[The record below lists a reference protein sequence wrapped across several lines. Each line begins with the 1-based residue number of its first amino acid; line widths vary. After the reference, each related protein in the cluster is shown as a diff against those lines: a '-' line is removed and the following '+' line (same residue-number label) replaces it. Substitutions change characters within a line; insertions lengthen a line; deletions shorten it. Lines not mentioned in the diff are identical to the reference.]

1 MNTLIAGLCA
11 VITTVA
17 VGAGINLKATDD
29 VKKEIKNEPKTKAE
43 TYIENDNHKE
53 YHYYTDNDDK
63 EEEKELVAELKEEL
77 QELKSKQDETMDKI
91 DGRNEMS
98 STTVVKNGEKTVQI
112 RQDPWTGPR
121 SYKCNKM
128 AGYSAI
134 CEYCGDQGGIHYD
147 IKEWQDTQ
155 GTYHVTHK
163 SCGRNLCE
171 VIGVEPRIEESYKLK

>member
-1 MNTLIAGLCA
+1 MITVGLCA
-11 VITTVA
+11 IVIMLGLNAVTNISTT
-17 VGAGINLKATDD
+17 KD
-29 VKKEIKNEPKTKAE
+29 VEQAIKDTNPTVEVVQPTPVEITV
-43 TYIENDNHKE
+43 ENN
-53 YHYYTDNDDK
+53 ND
-63 EEEKELVAELKEEL
+63 ELVAELKEEL

-98 STTVVKNGEKTVQI
+98 STTVVKNGERTVQI
-112 RQDPWTGPR
+112 HQDPWTGPR

-134 CEYCGDQGGIHYD
+134 CEYCGGQGGIHYD

-171 VIGVEPRIEESYKLK
+171 AIGVEPRIEENYKLK

>member
-1 MNTLIAGLCA
+1 MITVGLCA
-11 VITTVA
+11 IVIMLGLNAVTNISATKDVEQAIKDTTPTVE
-17 VGAGINLKATDD
+17 VIQPTP
-29 VKKEIKNEPKTKAE
+29 VEVTV
-43 TYIENDNHKE
+43 ENN
-53 YHYYTDNDDK
+53 ND
-63 EEEKELVAELKEEL
+63 ELVAELKEEL

-112 RQDPWTGPR
+112 HQDPWTGPR

-134 CEYCGDQGGIHYD
+134 CEYCGEQGGIHYD

-163 SCGRNLCE
+163 SCGRSLCE
-171 VIGVEPRIEESYKLK
+171 AIGVEPRIEENYKLK

>member
-1 MNTLIAGLCA
+1 MITVGLCA
-11 VITTVA
+11 IVIMLGLNAVTNISATKDVEQAIKDTTPTVE
-17 VGAGINLKATDD
+17 VVQPTP
-29 VKKEIKNEPKTKAE
+29 VEITV
-43 TYIENDNHKE
+43 ENN
-53 YHYYTDNDDK
+53 ND
-63 EEEKELVAELKEEL
+63 ELVAELKEEL
-77 QELKSKQDETMDKI
+77 QELKSKQDETMDKL

-98 STTVVKNGEKTVQI
+98 STTVVKNGERTVQI
-112 RQDPWTGPR
+112 HQDPWTGPR

-134 CEYCGDQGGIHYD
+134 CEYCGEQGGIHYD

-171 VIGVEPRIEESYKLK
+171 VIGVEPRVEESYKLK